1 MFVRHSLLG
10 ITETLKALQVRP
22 QYVTVGFEEKN
33 SNLYV
38 LIHKPTSREIMR
50 VVFRASQFV
59 HDQKYVEKELYK
71 AALWYHGGS
80 IPQQKPSLFKVTKT
94 AVIHCYRS
102 LPLLTIFLGVA
113 LLWNLVRTI
122 WLLIEELK

>member
-33 SNLYV
+33 NNLYV
-38 LIHKPTSREIMR
+38 MIHKPTSKEILR

-80 IPQQKPSLFKVTKT
+80 IPQHETWWQRQSFYNRVSWFIVFGFALFV
-94 AVIHCYRS
+94 V
-102 LPLLTIFLGVA
+102 LTIVKRLG
-113 LLWNLVRTI
+113 LY
-122 WLLIEELK
+122 E

>member
-22 QYVTVGFEEKN
+22 QYVTVGYEEKN
-33 SNLYV
+33 NNLYV
-38 LIHKPTSREIMR
+38 MIHKPTSKEILR

-80 IPQQKPSLFKVTKT
+80 IPQHETWWQRQTTWERFIWFWAFGFALI
-94 AVIHCYRS
+94 VILSIVKHFGLY
-102 LPLLTIFLGVA
+102 
-113 LLWNLVRTI
+113 
-122 WLLIEELK
+122 E